1 MSSLVAVDIGNSSI
15 KLGWFPAGES
25 RTELPP
31 ARVLTFIEDE
41 LESPSWS
48 AFCEM
53 IDSQT
58 HWVIASV
65 NQQACQRLT
74 AAVVANCPAAKVTVL
89 CNSMLPMD
97 TKIEAVDSV
106 GTDRLLAALAVRSLE
121 PAACPAIV
129 IDSGTAVTV
138 DVVNGQ
144 GAFAG
149 GVIMPGSALIAR
161 ALNDGTAQLPQIVLD
176 KDNVPKPIGKN
187 TQDAIAAGIYWG
199 LVGSINELVKQQFLM
214 LGQST
219 PVFISGGNSW
229 IAKHLAFE
237 CKLVPHLCL
246 LGIAAAVEAGLQL

>member
-41 LESPSWS
+41 LECPSWS

-176 KDNVPKPIGKN
+176 KDNVPEPMGKN

-219 PVFISGGNSW
+219 PVFISGGDSW